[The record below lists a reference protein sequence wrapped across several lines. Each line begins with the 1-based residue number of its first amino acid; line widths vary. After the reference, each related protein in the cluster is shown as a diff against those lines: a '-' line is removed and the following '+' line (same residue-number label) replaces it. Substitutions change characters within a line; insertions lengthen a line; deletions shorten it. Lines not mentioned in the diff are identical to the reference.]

1 MVWHK
6 QCYAASLFHSLIS
19 VERYLAMKHP
29 LKYKHDLVT
38 EAHIIMAS
46 GLAWICA
53 LVILN
58 TNKDFGAVI
67 SSEVFIHVVMYKEV
81 RWNARQIIANQVSL
95 AVKENLLKNRKAFN
109 STVVILLTLYLLC
122 SNMSLNDYFYFF
134 EWKNPVWSWTNHF
147 LSFWIS
153 GGAKFVDKPTHLY
166 SKNQTIPCNF
176 HSGRLTRTIFEQAE
190 ELENKIFESNHLR
203 VA

>member
-19 VERYLAMKHP
+19 VELYLAMKHP

-38 EAHIIMAS
+38 KSHIIMAS

-53 LVILN
+53 LIILN

-81 RWNARQIIANQVSL
+81 RWNAQQIIANQVSL
-95 AVKENLLKNRKAFN
+95 EVKEKLLKNRKAFN
-109 STVVILLTLYLLC
+109 TTVVILLTLFFALLQYEFKW
-122 SNMSLNDYFYFF
+122 L
-134 EWKNPVWSWTNHF
+134 F
-147 LSFWIS
+147 LFLRMEKSRLRLDKSFPLFLDFW
-153 GGAKFVDKPTHLY
+153 
-166 SKNQTIPCNF
+166 CC
-176 HSGRLTRTIFEQAE
+176 
-190 ELENKIFESNHLR
+190 
-203 VA
+203 

>member
-38 EAHIIMAS
+38 KAHIIMAS

-53 LVILN
+53 LIILN
-58 TNKDFGAVI
+58 TNKDFVAVI

-95 AVKENLLKNRKAFN
+95 ELKEKLLKNRKAFN
-109 STVVILLTLYLLC
+109 TTVVILLTLFFALLQYEFKW
-122 SNMSLNDYFYFF
+122 L
-134 EWKNPVWSWTNHF
+134 F
-147 LSFWIS
+147 LFLRMEKSRLRLDKSFPLFLDFW
-153 GGAKFVDKPTHLY
+153 
-166 SKNQTIPCNF
+166 CC
-176 HSGRLTRTIFEQAE
+176 
-190 ELENKIFESNHLR
+190 
-203 VA
+203 

>member
-38 EAHIIMAS
+38 KAHIIMAS

-53 LVILN
+53 LIILN
-58 TNKDFGAVI
+58 TNKDFVAVI

-95 AVKENLLKNRKAFN
+95 EVKEKLLKNRKAFN
-109 STVVILLTLYLLC
+109 TTVVILLTLFFALLQYEFKW
-122 SNMSLNDYFYFF
+122 L
-134 EWKNPVWSWTNHF
+134 F
-147 LSFWIS
+147 LFLRMEKSRLKLDKSFPLFLDFW
-153 GGAKFVDKPTHLY
+153 
-166 SKNQTIPCNF
+166 CC
-176 HSGRLTRTIFEQAE
+176 
-190 ELENKIFESNHLR
+190 
-203 VA
+203 

>member
-38 EAHIIMAS
+38 KAHIIMAS

-53 LVILN
+53 LIILN

-95 AVKENLLKNRKAFN
+95 EVKEKLLKNRKAFN
-109 STVVILLTLYLLC
+109 TTVVILLTLFFALLQYEFKW
-122 SNMSLNDYFYFF
+122 L
-134 EWKNPVWSWTNHF
+134 F
-147 LSFWIS
+147 LFLRMEKSRLRLDKSFPLFLDFW
-153 GGAKFVDKPTHLY
+153 
-166 SKNQTIPCNF
+166 CC
-176 HSGRLTRTIFEQAE
+176 
-190 ELENKIFESNHLR
+190 
-203 VA
+203 

>member
-38 EAHIIMAS
+38 KAHIIMAS

-53 LVILN
+53 LIILN
-58 TNKDFGAVI
+58 TNKDFVAVI

-95 AVKENLLKNRKAFN
+95 EVKEKLLKNRKAFN
-109 STVVILLTLYLLC
+109 TTVVILLTLFFALLQYEFKW
-122 SNMSLNDYFYFF
+122 L
-134 EWKNPVWSWTNHF
+134 F
-147 LSFWIS
+147 LFLRMEKSRLKLDKSFPLFLDFWW
-153 GGAKFVDKPTHLY
+153 
-166 SKNQTIPCNF
+166 C
-176 HSGRLTRTIFEQAE
+176 
-190 ELENKIFESNHLR
+190 
-203 VA
+203 